1 MKQPTT
7 NTILNGEWLKA
18 FILKMEV
25 NVQMIALNVL
35 ADAVNHNK
43 VIKEIQFGK
52 KEEYLSLSKY
62 SMIISV
68 KIPMESK
75 TTKIKLLE
83 TINQF
88 SQVGRYKLHVQNYFF
103 L

>member
-1 MKQPTT
+1 MQ
-7 NTILNGEWLKA
+7 TIALA
-18 FILKMEV
+18 TFIV
-25 NVQMIALNVL
+25 LNVL

-43 VIKEIQFGK
+43 EIKEIQFGK

-75 TTKIKLLE
+75 KNKIKLLE
-83 TINQF
+83 AINQF

>member
-1 MKQPTT
+1 
-7 NTILNGEWLKA
+7 
-18 FILKMEV
+18 MEV
-25 NVQMIALNVL
+25 NVQTIALNVL

-43 VIKEIQFGK
+43 EIKEIQFGK

-83 TINQF
+83 TINHF

>member
-1 MKQPTT
+1 MQTVVLAT
-7 NTILNGEWLKA
+7 FT
-18 FILKMEV
+18 V
-25 NVQMIALNVL
+25 LNVL
-35 ADAVNHNK
+35 TDAVNHNRE
-43 VIKEIQFGK
+43 IKEIQFGE

-75 TTKIKLLE
+75 ENKIKLLE
-83 TINQF
+83 AINQF